1 MSVALDD
8 VQGLLRGYGRSF
20 DRARHFFVAVGD
32 AQRARAFVGTVA
44 DDASDGPVVTSLEAR
59 KQRPSSCLNLA
70 ITWPGLKAL
79 GVPAGVLAQF
89 PPAFQQGPAIRA
101 QLDPTRPHSVG
112 LGDVGPSDP
121 ETWTMG
127 GPNNPEIHL
136 ILSLYAQG
144 SERLEEASSSLRS
157 ALAAHRLT
165 ERSHHDAQALPAR
178 EGKGRVHFGYRDG
191 IAEPS
196 IAGFAPR
203 APDMQPEV
211 PTGDM
216 LLGCDYENSFGGN
229 YAGNLPGELVDNATY
244 GAFRI
249 LYQDVAGFEQ
259 LLRDWGEEASADPE
273 VIAAKLMGRWRN
285 GAPLVLSP
293 DISDPNP
300 SVPDHEL
307 NAFDYA
313 PGPDHPAFYDDARG
327 LRCPIGAHVR
337 RLNPRGARVMGTRTA
352 GASYG
357 ATCPTA
363 RSSRRAHPT
372 TTSTAASSATSC
384 AATSRRSG
392 SSSRRRGSTRTWPR
406 TASAARAS
414 RSVARSPSQAARS
427 RSRRPIPGRS
437 SCADCPTWSAP
448 AEAPTACCRGSAVC
462 ATSRR
467 YPARTGEQHER
478 DDDDDHRAGG
488 AGPPAAE
495 QAGPQTVP
503 SRMLAWWGNSDLP
516 HGADDAPALTQA
528 QWEATYRLLEN
539 AALDDDAVKP
549 LGAVQAAT
557 RDFRPDGPL
566 PIAIASFRV
575 AMPRPEVVRSVR
587 AAAADGNDVRFPP
600 ASLADAIQERRVFA
614 ASALLHDQW
623 GLQTPATAVAT
634 SRSSSRRPSS

>member
-112 LGDVGPSDP
+112 LGDVGPSAP

-285 GAPLVLSP
+285 GAPLVLAP

-337 RLNPRGARVMGTRTA
+337 RLNPRGARVMGTSHSRRLVRRNMPYGPELA
-352 GASYG
+352 PGAPDDDVDRGLVGYFLCGDLETQWEFIQAAWVNEDLATHGIRGTREPFGG
-357 ATCPTA
+357 AQPKSGGTFTIPTA
-363 RSSRRAHPT
+363 D
-372 TTSTAASSATSC
+372 
-384 AATSRRSG
+384 SG
-392 SSSRRRGSTRTWPR
+392 PIVLRGLPNLVRT
-406 TASAARAS
+406 
-414 RSVARSPSQAARS
+414 
-427 RSRRPIPGRS
+427 
-437 SCADCPTWSAP
+437 
-448 AEAPTACCRGSAVC
+448 RGSAYC
-462 ATSRR
+462 LLPGIGGLR
-467 YPARTGEQHER
+467 Y
-478 DDDDDHRAGG
+478 
-488 AGPPAAE
+488 
-495 QAGPQTVP
+495 
-503 SRMLAWWGNSDLP
+503 L
-516 HGADDAPALTQA
+516 
-528 QWEATYRLLEN
+528 
-539 AALDDDAVKP
+539 
-549 LGAVQAAT
+549 
-557 RDFRPDGPL
+557 
-566 PIAIASFRV
+566 
-575 AMPRPEVVRSVR
+575 
-587 AAAADGNDVRFPP
+587 
-600 ASLADAIQERRVFA
+600 ASL
-614 ASALLHDQW
+614 S
-623 GLQTPATAVAT
+623 GPNGGTA
-634 SRSSSRRPSS
+634 